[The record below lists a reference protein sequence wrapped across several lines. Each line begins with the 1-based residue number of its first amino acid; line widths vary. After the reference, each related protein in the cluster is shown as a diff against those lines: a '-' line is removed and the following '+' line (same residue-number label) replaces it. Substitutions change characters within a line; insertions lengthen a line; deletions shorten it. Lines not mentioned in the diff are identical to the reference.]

1 MKDVDRT
8 KLYNSH
14 KQVAGE
20 QVPDPSPEDKELLI
34 LEARLEMATGEDRL
48 RIEELI
54 RETIQLKEAK
64 EAKQRQGPEASP

>member
-8 KLYNSH
+8 KLYNSQ

-20 QVPDPSPEDKELLI
+20 SAPDPSSENKELLI
-34 LEARLEMATGEDRL
+34 LEARLEMASGEDRL

-54 RETIQLKEAK
+54 RETIQLKESK
-64 EAKQRQGPEASP
+64 ERKDPGETR